1 MPDQANFLPSG
12 HSGASLTHTDALP
25 AGTKLAEFEIVGL
38 LGVGG
43 FGMVYSAYDSS
54 LQRTVAIKEYMPSA
68 LAGRAGGNTVS
79 CRSSADQDA
88 LNAGLRSF
96 VAEARL
102 LAQFDHPSLVKVYR
116 FWEANNT
123 AYMVMPLY
131 RGMTLKEA
139 RYQMK
144 APPPESWLRAVLWSI
159 LGALKYLHEHNTVHR
174 DISPD
179 NIFLQ
184 DVGPPVLLDLG
195 AARRAISD
203 KSQKHTAILK
213 VNYAPIE
220 QYADAGDMAQGPW
233 TDLYALAAVVHGC
246 LCDAPPVPATFRA
259 VKDRMPGFASIA
271 KTVQEHY
278 GQHYSPEFIQAFA
291 HALEIHPDKRP
302 QSVQAFMDE
311 MKLVSPQG
319 RLPVSW
325 RDGLDFGGRGRA
337 AADPMAMTEHQTK
350 RITDIS
356 LPIDAPATDPAPLG
370 HISAYGLLE
379 QESPLLV
386 VEEVPEIAMTAPAA
400 PTMVVNSSQPVNADN
415 SFRKLGPTRN
425 EAVAPV
431 VPSAPVKSRKLLVA
445 GLIGAVMV
453 AGAVYWLPG
462 GRSDTTASIA
472 APPQVTVNLPAAPVE
487 NKTEPAITG
496 VTGVAEPAAAPVSAA
511 TASSTVVT
519 PKAALP
525 KRPVIS
531 SKPPEMQVGKQ
542 TDARPAVPHST
553 PAGAAAAKTEPEPA
567 PTVPVTTA
575 PKVYSGPVERC
586 ADRNF
591 LARPMCIFQECEK
604 PEFTHLAFCV
614 ENRRRLKEN
623 TQPFDRR

>member
-1 MPDQANFLPSG
+1 M
-12 HSGASLTHTDALP
+12 
-25 AGTKLAEFEIVGL
+25 AEFEITGL

-43 FGMVYSAYDSS
+43 FGMVYSAYDNS
-54 LQRTVAIKEYMPSA
+54 LGRTVAIKEYMPSA
-68 LAGRAGGNTVS
+68 LAGRTDGKTVA
-79 CRSSADQDA
+79 CRSPADQDA
-88 LNAGLRSF
+88 LDAGLRSF

-116 FWEANNT
+116 FWEANHT

-139 RYQMK
+139 RHQMQ
-144 APPPESWLRAVLWSI
+144 APPPEAWLRAVLWSI

-184 DVGPPVLLDLG
+184 DAGPPVLLDLG
-195 AARRAISD
+195 AARRAISG

-220 QYADAGDMAQGPW
+220 QYADSGDMAQGPW

-246 LCDAPPVPATFRA
+246 LCDAPPLPATFRA

-271 KTVQEHY
+271 KTVQTYH

-311 MKLVSPQG
+311 MKLDAPQG
-319 RLPVSW
+319 QLPVSW
-325 RDGLDFGGRGRA
+325 RDGLDLVGRSPA
-337 AADPMAMTEHQTK
+337 VADPMAMTEHQTV

-356 LPIDAPATDPAPLG
+356 LPIEAPATDPAPLG
-370 HISAYGLLE
+370 RVSAYGLLE

-386 VEEVPEIAMTAPAA
+386 AEEVPEIAAATPEA
-400 PTMVVNSSQPVNADN
+400 PTVLS
-415 SFRKLGPTRN
+415 
-425 EAVAPV
+425 
-431 VPSAPVKSRKLLVA
+431 VPSAPLKSGKFLIA
-445 GLIGAVMV
+445 GLFGAALL
-453 AGAVYWLPG
+453 AGAAYWFSGAFSG
-462 GRSDTTASIA
+462 GRSATSPAGPAPAQAVGA
-472 APPQVTVNLPAAPVE
+472 APATQAENKAEPAKTIVAEPVAAPV
-487 NKTEPAITG
+487 A
-496 VTGVAEPAAAPVSAA
+496 PAAATSSPVAA
-511 TASSTVVT
+511 VAPAAVAVKKPAVSTQAPVT
-519 PKAALP
+519 QTGKVAA
-525 KRPVIS
+525 
-531 SKPPEMQVGKQ
+531 
-542 TDARPAVPHST
+542 DARPAVP
-553 PAGAAAAKTEPEPA
+553 PNVPAAAPATKAEPA
-567 PTVPVTTA
+567 PSPSVPKTA
-575 PKVYSGPVERC
+575 PKNHSSPEERC

-591 LARPMCIFQECEK
+591 LAHPMCIFRECEK
-604 PEFTHLAFCV
+604 PEFTDLAFCV

-623 TQPFDRR
+623 AQPFDRR